1 MVRAAPTVASKGR
14 IGRTTRWQVALGL
27 VLIAAAGCGGG
38 HASGGSGGD
47 GQNGGVQGNGGGG
60 GQGGGPATPMSVQ
73 SSSSDPQTHTGDV
86 SASFTTAES
95 SGDLNFV
102 AVAWA
107 NTTATITSVT
117 DTAGNAYQ
125 LALST
130 ATGTDATQA
139 IYYAGGIAAAPAG
152 NAVTV
157 MFNGTADYPDLRIVE
172 YSGINPTSPLDGV
185 IGSSGTSDMS
195 SSGSLTTTNAN
206 DLLVAAN
213 YVAQTTSAADPAY
226 TLQLMTSP
234 DGDLVEDRLV
244 SAAGPQTASATLS
257 ASGWWVMQ
265 LAAFR
270 AAAGPSLPAPTSL
283 LAKVVSGSQI
293 NLAWT
298 ASAGATSYLVERC
311 QGAGCSSFAQ
321 IGMTATTTSPTFQDT
336 GLGLGMTYSYRV
348 RAKDAAGDLSGYS
361 NVASATTTNMVD
373 TTPPTA
379 PSNLVATGTS
389 PSQIGLTWTAA
400 TDDVGVTSYLVERCQ
415 GAGCTSF
422 TQIGTAATSTSTS
435 YIDTGLTMG
444 TSYSYRVRASD
455 GAGNLGP
462 YSNVATAMTTTGTDG
477 TAPTAPS
484 NLVATALSSVKVSL
498 TWTAST
504 DNVGVTNYLV
514 ERCAGFG
521 CSNFA
526 QVGTA
531 PGPAFT
537 DGGLFPSDT
546 YSYRVRATDAAMN
559 LSAYSNV
566 ATTTTKA
573 LPPPATFVQCNSA
586 TPQSLQSTVTVTFTA
601 AQTAG
606 DLNVVFAAWTDSV
619 TTVSSVTDS
628 AGNVYVPGLA
638 PTTIAGTAT
647 EVAYYAKNIV
657 AAAAGSNTVTVT
669 FNGMAPSPDVRIAE
683 YAGLDTVNPLDV
695 AAGTTG
701 IGTLATTGSFL
712 TTSPAD
718 LVVSGNFAQW
728 LSTDAGPGETLR
740 LLTPASDVLEDEIAY
755 VPGYQVETV
764 SLQVMLGWYVMQ
776 AMAFRVASSPM
787 DTTPP
792 SIDIG
797 SPAAGATV
805 TGNVTVTIDA
815 DDVSGVLGAEL
826 LVDGLPMQGPAIT
839 SPYTVTFNSAL
850 YANGTHSLQAY
861 AWDPYQNVAYSTAVS
876 VTFSNAT
883 PANPAQDGVW
893 SGTFVS
899 PIVSTISALLP
910 GGRVLTWEGQSWG
923 FDVRVWDPQF
933 NSWLTVPAPVNPFCA
948 GVQQMAD
955 GRIFV
960 VGGHV
965 QGHTGLTA
973 LNAFDP
979 ATNSWDVLADMAFPR
994 WYGTGQALPDG
1005 RMIIISG
1012 ETNCDNCDVTT
1023 PEIYDPVSNTTT
1035 QLTNSQFFFNF
1046 FPHVFTL
1053 PDGRVLVS
1061 STIEAPTVSQVL
1073 DLNAGTWT
1081 PIGGPQVDG
1090 GVAVMYLPGKVLK
1103 TGKSFDPDD
1112 PATPSLA
1119 TAYVLDATQ
1128 ASPTWQSVAP
1138 MNVPRSYHNLTLL
1151 PDGTV
1156 LVTGGGPTTAG
1167 TDTANATLT
1176 SEIWS
1181 PTTQTFTALKS
1192 TMNAPRLYHF
1202 SSLLMP
1208 DGRVMALG
1216 GGRFDD
1222 VSAPTDQY
1230 SGEFFAPPYLFKGP
1244 RPVITSAPTK
1254 LQYGQP
1260 FTVAT
1265 PDAARIGQV
1274 NLLRYGATTHT
1285 FNMGQSFIPLSFTVG
1300 SNSLT
1305 ATAPANGNLAPPGN
1319 YLLFIL
1325 DTNGIPSVAATVH
1338 F

>member
-1 MVRAAPTVASKGR
+1 
-14 IGRTTRWQVALGL
+14 
-27 VLIAAAGCGGG
+27 
-38 HASGGSGGD
+38 
-47 GQNGGVQGNGGGG
+47 
-60 GQGGGPATPMSVQ
+60 MSVQ
-73 SSSSDPQTHTGDV
+73 SSSSDPQTHTADV
-86 SASFTTAES
+86 SATFTTAEGA
-95 SGDLNFV
+95 GDLNFV
-102 AVAWA
+102 VVAWA
-107 NTTATITSVT
+107 NTTAAITSVT
-117 DTAGNAYQ
+117 DTAGNTYE
-125 LALST
+125 LALT
-130 ATGTDATQA
+130 TTTGTDASQA
-139 IYYAGGIAAAPAG
+139 IYYAGGVAAAPAG

-157 MFNGTADYPDLRIVE
+157 MFDGAADYPDLRIVE
-172 YSGINPTSPLDGV
+172 YSGIDPTRPLDGV
-185 IGSSGTSDMS
+185 IGSSGTGDTS
-195 SSGSLTTTNAN
+195 SSGSLTTTNGN

-226 TLQLMTSP
+226 TLQIMTSP

-244 SAAGPQTASATLS
+244 SAAGPQAATATLS

-270 AAAGPSLPAPTSL
+270 AAAGPSLPAPTNL
-283 LAKVVSGSQI
+283 LAKVVSGSEI
-293 NLAWT
+293 DLAWS
-298 ASAGATSYLVERC
+298 ASASATSYLVERC
-311 QGAGCSSFAQ
+311 QGTGCSSFAQ
-321 IGMTATTTSPTFQDT
+321 IGMAAMTSTPSFQDT
-336 GLGLGMTYSYRV
+336 GLGLGMTYSYRL
-348 RAKDAAGDLSGYS
+348 RAKDAAGDSSGYS
-361 NVASATTTNMVD
+361 NVASATTTNTVD

-379 PSNLVATGTS
+379 PSNLVATGSS

-400 TDDVGVTSYLVERCQ
+400 TDDVGVTSYLVERCA
-415 GAGCTSF
+415 GAGCSSF
-422 TQIGTAATSTSTS
+422 TQLGTSPGVTFT
-435 YIDTGLTMG
+435 DTGLTMG

-462 YSNVATAMTTTGTDG
+462 YSNVATGMTTTGTDG

-504 DNVGVTNYLV
+504 DNVGVTSYLV
-514 ERCAGFG
+514 ERCAGNG
-521 CSNFA
+521 CASFA
-526 QVGTA
+526 EVGTA

-537 DGGLFPSDT
+537 DSGLFPGDA

-566 ATTTTKA
+566 ALVSTKA
-573 LPPPATFVQCNSA
+573 LPPPAGFVQCNSA
-586 TPQSLQSTVTVTFTA
+586 TPGALQGTVTVTFTA
-601 AQTAG
+601 AQAAG

-619 TTVSSVTDS
+619 TTVSAVTDS

-638 PTTIAGTAT
+638 PTTLAGTAT

-657 AAAAGSNTVTVT
+657 AAAAGSNTVTIR

-683 YAGLDTVNPLDV
+683 YSGLDTVNPLDV
-695 AAGTTG
+695 AAGMAG
-701 IGTLATTGSFL
+701 IGTLATSGSLL
-712 TTSPAD
+712 TTAPAD

-755 VPGYQVETV
+755 APGYQVETV

-776 AMAFRVASSPM
+776 AMAFRVAATPM

-797 SPAAGATV
+797 SPAAGAAV

-815 DDVSGVLGAEL
+815 DDTSGVLGAEL
-826 LVDGLPMQGPAIT
+826 LVDGLPTQGPAIT

-850 YANGTHSLQAY
+850 YANGAHTLQAY

-876 VTFSNAT
+876 LTFSNGA

-893 SGTFVS
+893 SGTFLS
-899 PIVSTISALLP
+899 PIVATSSALLP
-910 GGRVLTWEGQSWG
+910 GGKVLTWEGQSWG
-923 FDVRVWDPQF
+923 FDVRVWDPHF
-933 NSWLTVPAPVNPFCA
+933 NSWLTVPPPINPFCG

-965 QGHTGLTA
+965 QGHTGLTS
-973 LNAFDP
+973 LDAFDP

-994 WYGTGQALPDG
+994 WYGTAQALSDG
-1005 RMIIISG
+1005 RMFILSG
-1012 ETNCDNCDVTT
+1012 ESNCDDCDVTT
-1023 PEIYDPVSNTTT
+1023 PEIYDRVSNTTT

-1046 FPHVFTL
+1046 FPHVFVL
-1053 PDGRVLVS
+1053 PDGRVLVPS
-1061 STIEAPTVSQVL
+1061 GIEDPIVSQVL
-1073 DLNAGTWT
+1073 DLTTGTWT

-1090 GVAVMYLPGKVLK
+1090 GSAVMYLPGKVLK

-1138 MNVPRSYHNLTLL
+1138 MNVARSYHNLTLL

-1156 LVTGGGPTTAG
+1156 LVVGGGPTTAG
-1167 TDTANATLT
+1167 TDTANAVLT

-1181 PTTQTFTALKS
+1181 PATQTFTALKS

-1222 VSAPTDQY
+1222 VDAPTDQY

-1244 RPVITSAPTK
+1244 RPAITSAPSK

-1285 FNMGQSFIPLSFTVG
+1285 FNMGQRFVPLSFTAG
-1300 SNSLT
+1300 TNSLT
-1305 ATAPANGNLAPPGN
+1305 VTAPANGNLAPPGN